1 MEKSELISVIMPVYN
16 AEKYLKDSI
25 EDILAQTYKA
35 LEIILIDDGST
46 DGSLE
51 ILNQYKSK
59 DERIKV
65 IVSSNKGPSAARNL
79 GLDEAKG
86 KYIRFVDADDRI
98 PKDSMEKLVQP
109 YIQYQDIDLVIG
121 NYACTP
127 NKNYMTGDLF
137 KEGIAKQEEFIY
149 DFVRYIKSFYFGV
162 PWNKLYQRDMIEKKE
177 LRFDESIMWCED
189 LLFNIEYFEECS
201 KIYRVNI
208 QGGIYHYIE
217 RQSSITKDLDSNEKI
232 NIQQIERLR
241 YARAMEYCSKNGM
254 GEMLRLEWKYSN
266 LYGKLSKIA
275 KRELGESLEDSY
287 CEFMLL
293 IKNQEVYQFV
303 CNRCDEKTPG
313 IWKWLKYLMDL
324 KCYKIIFLIFF
335 FKGCMVKNMKNV
347 SGKLKKHFEDKLPK
361 IL

>member
-16 AEKYLKDSI
+16 AEKYVKDSI

-51 ILNQYKSK
+51 ILNQYKAK
-59 DERIKV
+59 DARIKV

-86 KYIRFVDADDRI
+86 RYIRFVDADDRI
-98 PKDSMEKLVQP
+98 PKDSIEKLVQP
-109 YIQYQDIDLVIG
+109 YMKYSEIDLVIG
-121 NYACTP
+121 NYDCTP

-137 KEGIAKQEEFIY
+137 EDGIANQEEFIY

-162 PWNKLYQRDMIEKKE
+162 PWNKLYKRSLIEKIG

-189 LLFNIEYFEECS
+189 LMFNIEYFEVCS
-201 KIYRVNI
+201 KIYRVNTP
-208 QGGIYHYIE
+208 GGVYCYIE
-217 RQSSITKDLDSNEKI
+217 RQSSITKDLDANDKI
-232 NIQQIERLR
+232 NIKQIERLR
-241 YARAMEYCSKNGM
+241 YDKAMEYCSKNGM

-266 LYGKLSKIA
+266 LYGKLSQIA
-275 KRELGESLEDSY
+275 KRELGENIEDCY
-287 CEFMLL
+287 HEFMLL

-303 CNRCDEKTPG
+303 CNRRNEKSPG
-313 IWKWLKYLMDL
+313 IWKWLKWLMDL
-324 KCYKIIFLIFF
+324 KCYKMIFLIFF

-347 SGKLKKHFEDKLPK
+347 SEKLKKRFESKLPK